1 MSKRGNGEGSIY
13 FDNTKNR
20 WKGLIAVGYYDNG
33 RIRRKSV
40 FGKSKTEVKQKI
52 KQIELAIATSN
63 YIDENTVTIYQ
74 LAMQNDKLNYIE
86 YWINY
91 ITSNYRTE
99 SIK

>member
-52 KQIELAIATSN
+52 KQIELAIATGD
-63 YIDENTVTIYQ
+63 YIDESTVTIYQ
-74 LAMQNDKLNYIE
+74 LAMQMQNDKLNYNE
-86 YWINY
+86 
-91 ITSNYRTE
+91 
-99 SIK
+99 IKPATYY